1 MAFLKRAL
9 ALFSTSKQYKRLKQN
24 NSVKSRHILSAFL
37 FEAQCVLKKSVI
49 FVLSII

>member
-9 ALFSTSKQYKRLKQN
+9 ALFSVSKKYKRLKQN

-37 FEAQCVLKKSVI
+37 FELQCVKKISH